1 MTEETIKRR
10 LFRAKRR
17 AIECLKSV
25 QYDVI
30 PADNSS
36 FCVVAT
42 RNQEVRLIRIAVD
55 EITEDDIDLIKNW
68 QHPGNCT
75 KEIWCKKMGVACF
88 EIKTINH

>member
-17 AIECLKSV
+17 AIESLRNV

-30 PADNSS
+30 PADNSN
-36 FCVVAT
+36 FCLVAS
-42 RNQEVRLIRIAVD
+42 RNQEIRLIRITID
-55 EITEDDIDLIKNW
+55 KITDSDISLIKNW

-75 KEIWCKKMGVACF
+75 KEIWCKKSGKSHF
-88 EIKTINH
+88 EIKAINS